1 MTSRNDDMHVAEFED
16 FLQGKGELAS
26 LLQDL
31 PQAQPSAE
39 LDAAIIAEAEGALA
53 APLATRTAPAIVPP
67 AANDAIGPEGSGKPP
82 SFFWRWKLPLSLA
95 ASILFAIPVV
105 MQQNQESYPAD
116 PVTVRAPN
124 APAVPTAPAIQEKDT
139 PALPQLAQADLT
151 KQAKVAAEVAPP
163 AAAPA
168 ANMNSAAAPAMEAS
182 KAKESQVADDA
193 RRTSAAKPHSE
204 FRQAQQQAEPLSAQI
219 SASKSAPA
227 PVPPASTAPAPMVAA
242 APEPARVTITG
253 SAIRRQDMAAAPAQ
267 MVSAE
272 EKVAADSQYAGNAK
286 MRAPAAKT
294 SDTESRSAEKP
305 VMTASRSAATSD
317 ATGHVKAETAAA
329 DKKADMPAAVPFPA
343 AQPAPRI
350 VMAPPPVATAPP
362 LSAALAPEIHP
373 GAYEWLERIEQLL
386 KNHRNKEA
394 LEEWRKF
401 RASYPGY
408 TVDQSLQK
416 QIDVLQK

>member
-1 MTSRNDDMHVAEFED
+1 MTSRNDDMHEAEFED

-39 LDAAIIAEAEGALA
+39 LNAAVIAEAERALA
-53 APLATRTAPAIVPP
+53 APLATRTAPAMVPP
-67 AANDAIGPEGSGKPP
+67 AANDATGPEGSGKPP
-82 SFFWRWKLPLSLA
+82 SFLWRWKLPLSLA

-105 MQQNQESYPAD
+105 MQQNQESYPSD
-116 PVTVRAPN
+116 PVTVRAPDTTA
-124 APAVPTAPAIQEKDT
+124 APATQEKHT

-193 RRTSAAKPHSE
+193 RRASAAKPRSE
-204 FRQAQQQAEPLSAQI
+204 FKRAEQQAEPPPALR
-219 SASKSAPA
+219 SAPA
-227 PVPPASTAPAPMVAA
+227 PAPVVAA
-242 APEPARVTITG
+242 APEPATVTITG
-253 SAIRRQDMAAAPAQ
+253 AAIRRQEMSSAAPVQ
-267 MVSAE
+267 TISRQPGVE
-272 EKVAADSQYAGNAK
+272 EKVAADSQYANNEK
-286 MRAPAAKT
+286 MRAPAANASAAKAEATGMLAKT
-294 SDTESRSAEKP
+294 SETESRSPAAMAEKP
-305 VMTASRSAATSD
+305 VVTAS
-317 ATGHVKAETAAA
+317 A

-343 AQPAPRI
+343 AQSAPRV
-350 VMAPPPVATAPP
+350 VMAPPPVAAAPP

-373 GAYEWLERIEQLL
+373 GAYEWLEKIEQLL
-386 KNHRNKEA
+386 KNRRNKEA

-401 RASYPGY
+401 RASYPGFI
-408 TVDQSLQK
+408 VDQSLQK
-416 QIDVLQK
+416 QIDALQK